1 PAYTQTSL
9 TVDYNRNQIY
19 NFFVQDDYRVLPNL
33 TLNLGLRY
41 EYGTPIYEK
50 YNRLSNY
57 DLATGALIMATDP
70 AVSDKSLVKPDRT
83 NFAPRI
89 GLAWTARPRLVVRS
103 AYGMFY

>member
-50 YNRLSNY
+50 YKLLSNY
-57 DLATGALIMATDP
+57 DLATGTLLGATEP
-70 AVSDKSLVKPDRT
+70 NIGDKSLVKSDRL
-83 NFAPRI
+83 NFAPRV
-89 GLAWTARPRLVVRS
+89 GFAWTVAPRL
-103 AYGMFY
+103 